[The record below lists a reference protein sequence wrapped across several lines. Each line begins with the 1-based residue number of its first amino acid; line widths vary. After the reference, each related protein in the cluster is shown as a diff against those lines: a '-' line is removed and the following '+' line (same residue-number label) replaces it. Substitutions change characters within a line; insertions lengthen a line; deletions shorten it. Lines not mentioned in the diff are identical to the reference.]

1 MLDFIGNI
9 FILTGVFFIAFG
21 IFGILKF
28 TDFYARIL
36 IASKVD
42 TVGFMSI
49 MIGVVFK
56 QGLNFFSLKVMLILF
71 SMIIIN
77 PVMTHS
83 MARSAFIGK
92 FKNKESGE

>member
-1 MLDFIGNI
+1 MFNLIGNL
-9 FILTGVFFIAFG
+9 FILAGVFFIGFG

-28 TDFYARIL
+28 KDFYARIL

-49 MIGVVFK
+49 MIGIIFK
-56 QGLNFFSLKVMLILF
+56 QGISFFSLKVMLILV

-77 PVMTHS
+77 PVMTHT
-83 MARSAFIGK
+83 MARSAFVGQYE
-92 FKNKESGE
+92 NKETGE